1 MLIHVILALSIIFQF
16 VAAIAAIRLTFITRR
31 RVGWL
36 AIATGILLMSIRRSI
51 TLVRSLAG
59 EAAIQ
64 PDPAAELVALITSA
78 LMLAG
83 IVWIGPLFTSIQR
96 INDALRRTTRA
107 WRTLSECNQAIA
119 RTHSEQELVQEIC
132 RILVEAGGYR
142 FAWVG
147 LAQQDEDKSVR
158 PVAQYGFEKGYLENL
173 HLTWSDTERGRG
185 PTGMAI
191 RTREP
196 CVARHIASDPDYEPW
211 RDEALRRG
219 YQSSVALP
227 LLVNGEA
234 FGALN
239 LYAAEPDA
247 FDTEEIDLL
256 QILANDLSYGIASL
270 RASKAHEEATRE
282 VQRLEHFN
290 EEILQNLVAGIIVQD
305 ANLNIEYA
313 NPAAA
318 RMLGYRPEELV
329 GRHWTSILPED
340 QHRIVQ
346 EADERRKRG
355 ARDQYVLELLHKD
368 GSRIPV
374 LVSGS
379 PWIIDGRFCGTF
391 AVFTDIT
398 DLMQAEKALKES
410 EERFRIVTEGSLAG
424 VYIVQ
429 DGILQYVNPAFCET
443 YGYKPEEIIGKMN
456 VTAMVHPEDLPLVAE
471 NLRKRLDGE
480 VDLLQYQVRALRKDG
495 SVIHCEILGR
505 RAEYQGRP
513 AIIGTV
519 IDITDRVR
527 YEHQIE
533 RQLSQ
538 LEALR
543 KIDLAIT
550 ASLDPRVTFDVLL
563 SQVTEQLG
571 IDAADILVFDQN
583 TQTLNFAA
591 GRGFRT
597 EALRHT
603 HLRIGEGN
611 AGKAALDRQIVIV
624 PNLQE
629 VENSFSRAPLLKEED
644 FTAYYA
650 VPLVAKGTVQGV
662 MEIFHREPIAP
673 NPEWLGFLEAL
684 ASQAAIAI
692 DNAMLFDE
700 LSRSNTDLLQ
710 AYDSTIEGWA
720 RALEIRDMETEGH
733 SQRVTEMTL
742 RLARRFGI
750 DGPELMHVRRG
761 ALLHDIGKMGIPDA
775 ILNKPG
781 ALSDEE
787 WEIMRK
793 HPVYAYEMLSPI
805 QYLRPALEI
814 PYCHHEKWDGSGYPQ
829 GLKGEDIP
837 LPARIFAVVDVWDA
851 LRSDRPYRAAWP
863 DEKALAYI
871 QEQSGKHFDPRVVEL
886 FFDSVISR
894 TPPA

>member
-16 VAAIAAIRLTFITRR
+16 VAAIAAIRLTFITHRR
-31 RVGWL
+31 AGWL
-36 AIATGILLMSIRRSI
+36 AIATGILLMTIRRSI

-96 INDALRRTTRA
+96 MNDALRRTTRA

-119 RTHSEQELVQEIC
+119 RTRSEQELVQEIC

-158 PVAQYGFEKGYLENL
+158 PVAQYGFEQGYLESL
-173 HLTWSDTERGRG
+173 KLTWSDTERGRG
-185 PTGMAI
+185 PTGTAI

-247 FDTEEIDLL
+247 FDTDEIDLL

-270 RASKAHEEATRE
+270 RVSKAHEEATRE
-282 VQRLEHFN
+282 VQRLEQFN
-290 EEILQNLVAGIIVQD
+290 EEILQNLVAGIMVQD

-368 GSRIPV
+368 GSRIPM

-379 PWIIDGRFCGTF
+379 PRIIDGLFCGTF
-391 AVFTDIT
+391 AVFTDIS
-398 DLMQAEKALKES
+398 DLMQAEKALRES

-424 VYIVQ
+424 VYIIQ
-429 DGILQYVNPAFCET
+429 DETIQYANPAMGEIF
-443 YGYKPEEIIGKMN
+443 GYEPEEIIGKMN
-456 VTAMVHPEDLPLVAE
+456 VADLIHPEDLPLGAE
-471 NLRKRLDGE
+471 SLRKRPEGE
-480 VDLLQYQVRALRKDG
+480 GDSLPYHLRGVRKDR
-495 SVIHCEILGR
+495 SIIHCEILAR
-505 RAEYQGRP
+505 RADFRGKP

-611 AGKAALDRQIVIV
+611 AGKAALDRQIVII
-624 PNLQE
+624 PNLRE
-629 VENSFSRAPLLKEED
+629 TENSLSRAPLISDEG
-644 FTAYYA
+644 FIAYYA
-650 VPLVAKGTVQGV
+650 VPLIAKGTIQGV
-662 MEIFHREPIAP
+662 MEIFHRRPISP
-673 NPEWLGFLEAL
+673 NSEWLGFLEAL

-700 LSRSNTDLLQ
+700 LSRSNTDLLR

-720 RALEIRDMETEGH
+720 RALELRDMETEGH

-761 ALLHDIGKMGIPDA
+761 ALLHDIGKMGIPDD

-863 DEKALAYI
+863 DEKALGYI

-886 FFDSVISR
+886 FFDSVSSR